1 MDELSHLPCFP
12 SQAVPDHMSEFEEVL
27 LQAFKDAYAS
37 EHAEHKAI
45 AAYLTMFKVR
55 AKQNA
60 CRPSRHEGG
69 HCISGFEAAWVHTGN
84 VALACVL
91 VHVLVLMQII
101 GEEYTTRFMAASRR
115 RFIDVEV
122 KRAKDQVRACELCS
136 GF

>member
-55 AKQNA
+55 AKQHA

-91 VHVLVLMQII
+91 VHVLVL
-101 GEEYTTRFMAASRR
+101 GSWFLVLRSWVLLSRSWF
-115 RFIDVEV
+115 FI
-122 KRAKDQVRACELCS
+122 RNLCLAPDPW
-136 GF
+136 F